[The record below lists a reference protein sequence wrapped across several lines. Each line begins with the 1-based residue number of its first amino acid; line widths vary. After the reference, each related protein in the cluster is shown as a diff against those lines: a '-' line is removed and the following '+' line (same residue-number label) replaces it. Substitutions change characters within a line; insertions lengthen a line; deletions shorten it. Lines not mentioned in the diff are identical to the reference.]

1 MTGMLQTR
9 LGTLVLIVWLVI
21 AGVVFGLVVGW
32 IGG

>member
-9 LGTLVLIVWLVI
+9 LGTLVLIVWLTI
-21 AGVVFGLVVGW
+21 IGVVFGLVVGW